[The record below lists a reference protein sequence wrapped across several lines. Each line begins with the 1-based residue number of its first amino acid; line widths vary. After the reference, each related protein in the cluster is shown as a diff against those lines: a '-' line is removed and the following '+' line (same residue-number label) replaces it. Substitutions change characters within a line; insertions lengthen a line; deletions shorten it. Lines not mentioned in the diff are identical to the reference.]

1 MMMSLLLLATLPG
14 CGIEGDRDKPNPPP
28 QPPARLTKAVGSSRH
43 LEGLVTDATFA
54 TRSFSF
60 VADGKRYVAVLT
72 PSANVFIDGR
82 AAGLEAVPNGSAAR
96 LEALVHDDVL
106 MVQRLSVGAEAA
118 PAVAPDAV
126 AAETAAAPTP
136 TPPAPNPSVEPTTP
150 VETP

>member
-1 MMMSLLLLATLPG
+1 MSLPLLLLALLPG
-14 CGIEGDRDKPNPPP
+14 CGIEGERDRPNPPP
-28 QPPARLTKAVGSSRH
+28 QPPARLTKAVGASRH

-82 AAGLEAVPNGSAAR
+82 AAGLEAIPNGSAAR

-106 MVQRLSVGAEAA
+106 MVQRMSIGTEAASAEVPAEPAPADAPPAEAA
-118 PAVAPDAV
+118 PHP
-126 AAETAAAPTP
+126 E
-136 TPPAPNPSVEPTTP
+136 TTP
-150 VETP
+150 AVETP